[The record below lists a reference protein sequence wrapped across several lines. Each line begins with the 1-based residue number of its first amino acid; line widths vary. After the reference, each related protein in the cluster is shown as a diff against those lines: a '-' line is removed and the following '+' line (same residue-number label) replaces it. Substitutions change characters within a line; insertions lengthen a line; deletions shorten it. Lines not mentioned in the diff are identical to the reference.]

1 MPADGAA
8 AGVLVLEYLRFQR
21 PGQRQDSPPKPL
33 AADRKGNRLRAGVG
47 VAIVKGDTSPVVV
60 IAALPANEG
69 IGLLALPGVIGAGP
83 FIPLSKGGKCL
94 ILIAYPSFLLV
105 FGRPWDKCTTKK
117 CNPHFSAGIAFAVK
131 YTLYKLQ
138 TCNFAV

>member
-1 MPADGAA
+1 M
-8 AGVLVLEYLRFQR
+8 GVLVLEYLRFQR

-69 IGLLALPGVIGAGP
+69 IGLLGAAPVSSGAASHSPP
-83 FIPLSKGGKCL
+83 FLW
-94 ILIAYPSFLLV
+94 AA
-105 FGRPWDKCTTKK
+105 
-117 CNPHFSAGIAFAVK
+117 SA
-131 YTLYKLQ
+131 
-138 TCNFAV
+138 

>member
-1 MPADGAA
+1 MNYGGALRAVFRPVGFRKKGLPADGAA

-69 IGLLALPGVIGAGP
+69 IGLLALPRCHPGQRPIHPP
-83 FIPLSKGGKCL
+83 FYGRQVLDTNCLSL
-94 ILIAYPSFLLV
+94 
-105 FGRPWDKCTTKK
+105 
-117 CNPHFSAGIAFAVK
+117 FSVGIRS
-131 YTLYKLQ
+131 TMG
-138 TCNFAV
+138 